1 MLQTTHMRNLTQVFE
16 KISSNNLTTKN
27 NQNFKSTNNFN
38 IEENDDTEAERIATG
53 TKKIA
58 FIN

>member
-53 TKKIA
+53 KKKIA